1 MITLLFLLHIA
12 STANI
17 IVSDKCIAP
26 SDAKYFIGRK
36 TVAICQTDLQL
47 QEEAVVHEL

>member
-1 MITLLFLLHIA
+1 MISLLFLLHVA
-12 STANI
+12 STATI

-26 SDAKYFIGRK
+26 TDAKYFIATK
-36 TVAICQTDLQL
+36 TVAICQTELQL